1 MLVECSFVLDDLNG
15 YPLPLLNIIRLHH
28 LKGVGGRRREEGGG
42 GRREEEGGGRRREE
56 EGGERG
62 KRKEEGGGGRRRE
75 KEEEGERRR
84 EEEGGGEEE
93 RGGELGLVLILH
105 TSIPAAVYVTSS
117 IISHHI
123 ETATLQ

>member
-28 LKGVGGRRREEGGG
+28 LRGVGGRRREEGGG
-42 GRREEEGGGRRREE
+42 RREEEGGGGRRKGEEEGGGRREE
-56 EGGERG
+56 EG
-62 KRKEEGGGGRRRE
+62 
-75 KEEEGERRR
+75 EGERRR
-84 EEEGGGEEE
+84 EEEGGREEE

-105 TSIPAAVYVTSS
+105 TPTPAAVYVTSS
-117 IISHHI
+117 IIPHHI

>member
-42 GRREEEGGGRRREE
+42 GRRREEKGVRGRRR
-56 EGGERG
+56 
-62 KRKEEGGGGRRRE
+62 EEGGGGRRRE

-105 TSIPAAVYVTSS
+105 TPIPAAVYVTSS